1 MKRTIRLIRS
11 LAAASLLAASV
22 QLGALSAQA
31 ETTVRMWTFLN
42 PDGKSPRELALK
54 EIISRFE
61 AANPE
66 IRVVVE
72 PQVWDQMTP
81 KFLAANGAGNAPDI
95 IWVVTDLLGE
105 ALASG
110 SLADLNPLFLKNWPK
125 EAVDER
131 KDGYWERCAWE
142 GGVHCLF
149 HSRNYYGVIY
159 RKDFLAEAGVDP
171 DTLTDWPTFI
181 DAAKKLTV
189 RDASGNVSRWGF
201 GQQFSEDRADAQM
214 MSSIILSRQG
224 DLFHED
230 GRAKWANPIGAEAL
244 QLQCDMV
251 TKHEITPPQA
261 VTWSAEDLYEQFAA
275 GRLAMFTGAV
285 VRVSTMQA
293 KVGKDNVGFMV
304 WPGVDGKPH
313 SPAVMAG
320 WAVGV
325 WSKSKHVD
333 EAARFL
339 EYMAGPEA
347 DRLWVEVGGQI
358 PASGSVMKE
367 IPDFFA
373 QPSNQYIVKAA
384 EGIADYGWIS
394 PVKFSVGGYR
404 QVLNK
409 AAQNVITGGME
420 PMAALEEAEKR
431 FNQQNRR

>member
-1 MKRTIRLIRS
+1 MKRTMKTMQRL
-11 LAAASLLAASV
+11 AVAGLLAAST
-22 QLGALSAQA
+22 QLSAVAAQA

-42 PDGKSPRELALK
+42 PEGTSPRELALNQ
-54 EIISRFE
+54 IIENFE

-66 IRVVVE
+66 IDVVVE

-81 KFLAANGAGNAPDI
+81 KFLAAHGAGNAPDI

-105 ALASG
+105 ALGSG
-110 SLADLNPLFLKNWPK
+110 ALADLNPLFLDSWPEEAIK
-125 EAVDER
+125 ER
-131 KDGYWERCAWE
+131 QDGYWERCAWE

-159 RKDFLAEAGVDP
+159 RKDFLSEAGIDP
-171 DTLTDWPTFI
+171 ASLTDWPTFI
-181 DAAKKLTV
+181 EAGKKLTI
-189 RDASGNVSRWGF
+189 RDDSGNVSRWGF

-214 MSSIILSRQG
+214 MTSVMLSRQG

-230 GRAKWANPIGAEAL
+230 GRAMWANPIGAEAL
-244 QLQCDMV
+244 KLQTEMV
-251 TKHEITPPQA
+251 TEHEITPPQA

-293 KVGKDNVGFMV
+293 KVGKENVGFMI

-325 WSKSKHVD
+325 WSGSKQID
-333 EAARFL
+333 EAAKFL

-347 DRLWVEVGGQI
+347 DKLWIEVGGQI
-358 PASGSVMKE
+358 PASAKNMSEMT
-367 IPDFFA
+367 DFFA
-373 QPSNQYIVKAA
+373 KPENQYIVEAA
-384 EGIADYGWIS
+384 KGIANYGWIS
-394 PVKFSVGGYR
+394 PVKFAVGGYR
-404 QVLNK
+404 QALNK
-409 AAQNVITGGME
+409 AAQNVLSGGMD
-420 PMAALEEAEKR
+420 PMEALEEAEKR